1 MITAVIKRE
10 WKELYQS
17 PSLWMSILIMP
28 IALLVVG
35 ALIILNL
42 QEGSKFEVIANVLK
56 TINPLLLLAD
66 NSGQSLMARF
76 YFMTFLII
84 PGILPLTFATT
95 SIISEKMTGSLESV
109 LVTPLSTFKL
119 LFGKILAYAI
129 PPIVVTWVA
138 QLLFLLIVVFRL
150 PDYGQNFPF
159 SWILC
164 MFLLVPCI
172 GIISVGLAVIVS
184 SKVNSIASAQQIG
197 IVIVLPILGLAIGQ
211 LLFVGVLSN
220 AWVNLGMLLVAI
232 LLALLVVR
240 SSVLLF
246 NRETI
251 VSSWK

>member
-17 PSLWMSILIMP
+17 PALSLGVLIVP

-35 ALIILNL
+35 AIVILNL
-42 QEGSKFEVIANVLK
+42 EEGSKFETIADILK
-56 TINPLLLLAD
+56 MVNPLLLLAD
-66 NSGQSLMARF
+66 DGGQALLARF
-76 YFMTFLII
+76 YFMTFLLV

-129 PPIVVTWVA
+129 PPVIVTWIA
-138 QLLFLLIVVFRL
+138 QVIFLLIVVLRL
-150 PDYGQNFPF
+150 PDTGEYFPI

-164 MFLLVPCI
+164 MFLLVPSI
-172 GIISVGLAVIVS
+172 SIISVGLAVIVS
-184 SKVNSIASAQQIG
+184 SRVSSINSAQQISL
-197 IVIVLPILGLAIGQ
+197 VIVLPVLGLAFGQ
-211 LLFVGVLSN
+211 VFFVGLMSSV
-220 AWVNLGMLLVAI
+220 WVNIGLLLVSI
-232 LLALLVVR
+232 LLSLLVIR

-251 VSSWK
+251 ISSWK

>member
-17 PSLWMSILIMP
+17 PSLWMGILLIP

-35 ALIILNL
+35 AIVILNL
-42 QEGSKFEVIANVLK
+42 EEGSKFETIANVLK
-56 TINPLLLLAD
+56 TINPLLLIAD
-66 NSGQSLMARF
+66 NSGQSLLARF

-84 PGILPLTFATT
+84 PSILPLTFATT
-95 SIISEKMTGSLESV
+95 SIITEKMTGSLESV

-129 PPIVVTWVA
+129 PPIIVTWIT
-138 QLLFLLIVVFRL
+138 QIIFLLIVVMKL
-150 PDYGQNFPF
+150 PDAGQYFPF

-197 IVIVLPILGLAIGQ
+197 IVIVLPVLGLAIGQ
-211 LLFVGVLSN
+211 LFFVGAMSN
-220 AWVNLGMLLVAI
+220 VWVNYGMLLVAI
-232 LLALLVVR
+232 LLSALVIR
-240 SSVLLF
+240 TSVLLF

-251 VSSWK
+251 ISSWK